1 MYKKWYY
8 INDNVIQRHN
18 VNEKALE
25 ENCLAE
31 CKIFQRTARE
41 RQMNVDSERIESERH
56 RTDALN
62 KFLIYNYENRNKK
75 TKTLEIKEHN
85 NFINRSIRYCPRM
98 KPTKQCEM
106 KDLCSLCNF
115 DYARVVITTD
125 ELKMA
130 GNDVH
135 NVVPVGNVYEK
146 IELPLSKTLPSD
158 HWAQCLENERNYKR
172 DNSKEKEKYKEQR
185 SLRTRNVASRKSIF
199 DDMEMW
205 RDLCSLK
212 NNACFWESYKRGL
225 LPQVKDKGKASKERH
240 ILPKSSLIFSQL
252 FSS

>member
-1 MYKKWYY
+1 M
-8 INDNVIQRHN
+8 
-18 VNEKALE
+18 
-25 ENCLAE
+25 
-31 CKIFQRTARE
+31 
-41 RQMNVDSERIESERH
+41 
-56 RTDALN
+56 
-62 KFLIYNYENRNKK
+62 
-75 TKTLEIKEHN
+75 
-85 NFINRSIRYCPRM
+85 NRSIQYCARM
-98 KPTKQCEM
+98 KPTKQCKM
-106 KDLCSLCNF
+106 KDLCLLCNF
-115 DYARVVITTD
+115 DYSRVVLTTN

-130 GNDVH
+130 GNDVY
-135 NVVPVGNVYEK
+135 NIVSVGNVYEK
-146 IELPLSKTLPSD
+146 IELPIFKTLPSD
-158 HWAQCLENERNYKR
+158 HSVQCLESEKHYTR
-172 DNSKEKEKYKEQR
+172 DIFKEKNIYKEQR